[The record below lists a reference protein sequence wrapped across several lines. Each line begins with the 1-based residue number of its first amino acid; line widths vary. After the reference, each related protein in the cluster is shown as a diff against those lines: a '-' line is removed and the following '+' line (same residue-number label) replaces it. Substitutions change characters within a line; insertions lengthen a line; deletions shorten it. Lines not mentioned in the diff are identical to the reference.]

1 MNLRS
6 LLRQPVLAVAIHDS
20 EARWTL
26 GRPGRVTAVG
36 SVPLPPH
43 FVDDGVIVDPAAAGE
58 ALRAAPGF
66 PGRRRMRVVA
76 ALPAQRSVF
85 RTLELPALR
94 GKQFTEMAEREIRR
108 EMPMLAD
115 NAYVSW
121 TRTTEHE
128 GKVRVFV
135 IGVAR
140 DVLDSHIA
148 TLRAARLTPVAA
160 DLRVIAAAR
169 AVAEPDCIIAHLE
182 SEEIELAIFRSGV
195 PAIVRYVAM
204 SASVDDPAWG
214 QQLTE
219 ELVRTLKFYRDSHRD
234 EVEVDAFPISL
245 VGGAAPQALF
255 SAGLA
260 AQTGHEVTMPQLRIP
275 IRPDSDTARFAAN
288 VGLAL
293 KDLAA

>member
-1 MNLRS
+1 
-6 LLRQPVLAVAIHDS
+6 
-20 EARWTL
+20 
-26 GRPGRVTAVG
+26 
-36 SVPLPPH
+36 
-43 FVDDGVIVDPAAAGE
+43 
-58 ALRAAPGF
+58 
-66 PGRRRMRVVA
+66 
-76 ALPAQRSVF
+76 
-85 RTLELPALR
+85 
-94 GKQFTEMAEREIRR
+94 
-108 EMPMLAD
+108 MLAD

>member
-1 MNLRS
+1 MNIRT
-6 LLRQPVLAVAIHDS
+6 LLRQPVLTVAVHEG

-26 GRPGRVTAVG
+26 GRPGRISTIG

-43 FVDDGVIVDPAAAGE
+43 FVDDGVIVNPVAAGE

-94 GKQFTEMAEREIRR
+94 GKQFAEMAEREIRR

-169 AVAEPDCIIAHLE
+169 AVAQSDCIIAHVE
-182 SEEIELAIFRSGV
+182 SDEIELAIFRSGV

-204 SASVDDPAWG
+204 SASMEDPSWG

-219 ELVRTLKFYRDSHRD
+219 ELARTLKFYRDSHRD
-234 EVEVDAFPISL
+234 EVEVDTLPISL

-255 SAGLA
+255 SAGIA
-260 AQTGHEVTMPQLRIP
+260 AQTGHEVAMPTLRIA
-275 IRPDSDTARFAAN
+275 IRPDSDGARFAAN
-288 VGLAL
+288 VGLVL
-293 KDLAA
+293 KELAA